1 MNVDS
6 VKHRT
11 IDTISLLN
19 FGFSNYEKMIIVGE
33 NTEIEDG
40 NNIMLDPSAYKV
52 VTSNNI
58 VKVIK
63 KGSKM
68 NPPTIKVTLYNDRIM
83 DLKQYNVGIL
93 DVYID
98 DELIGT
104 TELELEVKHKKTS
117 FWSLFLNI
125 LKEIF

>member
-1 MNVDS
+1 MIKFHYLKILNAGSKNSRVFLCYNKLDETAGYCLTYTKSQNGMRLISVVMNVDS

-63 KGSKM
+63 KEVRL
-68 NPPTIKVTLYNDRIM
+68 ILQQ
-83 DLKQYNVGIL
+83 LK
-93 DVYID
+93 
-98 DELIGT
+98 
-104 TELELEVKHKKTS
+104 
-117 FWSLFLNI
+117 
-125 LKEIF
+125 